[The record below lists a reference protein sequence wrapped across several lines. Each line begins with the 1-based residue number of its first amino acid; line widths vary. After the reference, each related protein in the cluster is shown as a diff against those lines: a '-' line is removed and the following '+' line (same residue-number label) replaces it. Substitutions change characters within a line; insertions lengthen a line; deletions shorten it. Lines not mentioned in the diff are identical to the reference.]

1 MRYFRLKQ
9 FAVKEHNN
17 GNTLILCTGDV
28 KYSSILIDSFPFF
41 NFGTRFP
48 DYKQQYDWGIFING
62 ITSEQRYQVGQFLEF
77 LSKVILLNNELLQSF
92 AIDLHY
98 QNNRVR
104 TIIGQLAFEA
114 KYERNAISLDKLSL
128 EFENF
133 VSVHPAYRRTDY
145 FIPVPCS
152 DPSQQ
157 GIQHHITRYLC
168 DRFSV
173 SDGTDLIHKNRK
185 TSPMKDL
192 DIEDKFNNIKGAF
205 SVNIQSLL
213 GKRVTLIDDIYRS
226 GTTINEIALVLKQ
239 YGAIV
244 QSLVA
249 TKTLR
254 D

>member
-9 FAVKEHNN
+9 FVLKEHSN

-28 KYSSILIDSFPFF
+28 KYSSILIDSFPSF

-62 ITSEQRYQVGQFLEF
+62 INQEQRYQVNQFLEF
-77 LSKVILLNNELLQSF
+77 LCKVVLLNDELVQSF

-98 QNNRVR
+98 QNNRDR
-104 TIIGQLAFEA
+104 TLIGQLAFEA
-114 KYERNAISLDKLSL
+114 KYRSNINALNQLSV
-128 EFENF
+128 EFANF
-133 VSVHPAYRRTDY
+133 VSNHPAYKRTDY
-145 FIPVPCS
+145 LIPVPCS
-152 DPSQQ
+152 DPSKT
-157 GIQHHITRYLC
+157 GIQHHINQYLC
-168 DRFSV
+168 DRFSLP
-173 SDGTDLIHKNRK
+173 DGTNLIHKNRK
-185 TSPMKDL
+185 TNPMKDL

-205 SVNIQSLL
+205 SVNVQSLL

-239 YGAIV
+239 QGAIV
-244 QSLVA
+244 QALVA